1 MILGVRYLEWVKR
14 VSLFRS
20 PKWFIAIA
28 IALYWVS
35 GVILIA
41 QKPGLQYDE
50 ALLVAGAVHMAH
62 SGTTFELSQTP
73 NAWICPLGRC
83 IPLMSAEYVGAVK
96 EYAVLPLFAW
106 FGPRMSFIRI
116 VSLILG
122 TLGLWGIYRV
132 VAEFFGIRLAALTA
146 LVIAVNPAF
155 VNMIVFDN
163 NAVGA
168 AMAGLG
174 LSGACLALYHQRKD
188 FWAAF
193 ALGLAMGFG
202 VWARANFVWVLI
214 AGFAA
219 GLIVFR
225 RRLAIPAA
233 HWRALVLGGVVGGFP
248 FLLFQI
254 LSGGATWKAR
264 EALSVTTPMG
274 TLLRDRIFWFA
285 DMLISDGEH
294 RQMWSGPPLPEW
306 QLWFFPLLVIAA
318 CFICL
323 FSTSAEAP
331 QRQSFA
337 RAVVITFFI
346 TGAFLLFSKL
356 PVAEH
361 HLIILLPIAAVIV
374 VAACSVLGTAFPRA
388 RVASIAV
395 FLIYIFSAIYW
406 QIAGIRGL
414 NITGGA
420 GMWSDAGLQLAR
432 YFDQRLR
439 GQEIKLLDWG
449 LEYNM
454 YVLTDGR
461 LRFTEIYRASS
472 EDRSFEGRPWADEIR
487 DGGIFV
493 LNGPENRSFPK
504 PSAGFLQ
511 ALAVGRPMMREQRI
525 LQRNGE
531 TYAEILE
538 ITPNSIRGPTAQN
551 EAAMD
556 RIDMGDL
563 RFENRLTGFYP
574 PEEGRFR
581 WTSREFSARLDV
593 PGLDATGAQLLV
605 RIYIPENVIQKLGS
619 ITLHASI
626 AGHALAP
633 QTWSEPGRYVY
644 RRELD
649 ANMLAPGSLQIN
661 FSLNKS
667 IPPSAQDKR
676 ELGIVV
682 QEILVEPL

>member
-1 MILGVRYLEWVKR
+1 MPFSRYLLG
-14 VSLFRS
+14 S
-20 PKWFIAIA
+20 
-28 IALYWVS
+28 
-35 GVILIA
+35 
-41 QKPGLQYDE
+41 
-50 ALLVAGAVHMAH
+50 AGDA
-62 SGTTFELSQTP
+62 
-73 NAWICPLGRC
+73 
-83 IPLMSAEYVGAVK
+83 
-96 EYAVLPLFAW
+96 
-106 FGPRMSFIRI
+106 SFIRI

-122 TLGLWGIYRV
+122 TLGLRGIYRL
-132 VAEFFGIRLAALTA
+132 VAEFFSVGLAALTA
-146 LVIAVNPAF
+146 FVIAVNPAF
-155 VNMIVFDN
+155 VNMTVFDN

-174 LSGACLALYHQRKD
+174 LSCACLARYHQRKG

-193 ALGLAMGFG
+193 ALGVAMGFG

-225 RRLAIPAA
+225 RQLVIPAA
-233 HWRALVLGGVVGGFP
+233 HWLAGLLGGAVGGFP
-248 FLLFQI
+248 FLMFQI
-254 LSGGATWKAR
+254 ISGGATWKAQ

-294 RQMWSGPPLPEW
+294 RQMWLGPPLPQW

-318 CFICL
+318 CFVCL
-323 FSTSAEAP
+323 SSTPAEAP
-331 QRQSFA
+331 RRRSFA
-337 RAVVITFFI
+337 RAVVGTFFI
-346 TGAFLLFSKL
+346 TGTFLLFSKL
-356 PVAEH
+356 PIAEH
-361 HLIILLPIAAVIV
+361 HLIILFPLTAVTVV
-374 VAACSVLGTAFPRA
+374 VACSFLETAFPKA
-388 RVASIAV
+388 RTVSITV
-395 FLIYIFSAIYW
+395 FLIYISSAIYW

-432 YFDQRLR
+432 YCDQRLR

-504 PSAGFLQ
+504 PSAGFLH
-511 ALAVGRPMMREQRI
+511 ALAVSRPIMREQRI

-538 ITPNSIRGPTAQN
+538 ITPNSIRGPAAQN
-551 EAAMD
+551 EEAMD

-581 WTSREFSARLDV
+581 WTSREFSTRVDV
-593 PGLDATGAQLLV
+593 PALGTTGGQLLMH
-605 RIYIPENVIQKLGS
+605 IYIPENVIQKLGS
-619 ITLHASI
+619 ITLHASF
-626 AGHALAP
+626 AGHALGP
-633 QTWSEPGRYVY
+633 QTWSEPGSYVY
-644 RRELD
+644 RRELE
-649 ANMLAPGSLQIN
+649 ANMFAPGSIQIN

-667 IPPSAQDKR
+667 IPPSSQDKR
-676 ELGIVV
+676 ELGIIV
-682 QEILVEPL
+682 QELSIEPL

>member
-1 MILGVRYLEWVKR
+1 MSEWVKR
-14 VSLFRS
+14 ITLFRS
-20 PKWFIAIA
+20 PKWYIAIVV
-28 IALYWVS
+28 ALYWIS
-35 GVILIA
+35 GVILIV

-62 SGTTFELSQTP
+62 SGTTSELSQTP
-73 NAWICPLGRC
+73 NSWICPVGRC
-83 IPLMSAEYVGAVK
+83 IPLMSALYVGAVK

-106 FGPRMSFIRI
+106 FGPRTSFIRI

-146 LVIAVNPAF
+146 FVIAINPAF
-155 VNMIVFDN
+155 VNMTVFDN

-174 LSGACLALYHQRKD
+174 LSCACLARYHQRKG

-214 AGFAA
+214 AGFVA

-233 HWRALVLGGVVGGFP
+233 HWLAVLLGGVVGGFP
-248 FLLFQI
+248 FLVFQI
-254 LSGGATWKAR
+254 ISGGATWKAR
-264 EALSVTTPMG
+264 EALFVTTPMG
-274 TLLRDRIFWFA
+274 TLLRNRIFWFA

-294 RQMWSGPPLPEW
+294 RQMWSGPSLPQW

-318 CFICL
+318 CFVCL
-323 FSTSAEAP
+323 FSTPSEAP
-331 QRQSFA
+331 RRRSFA
-337 RAVVITFFI
+337 RAVVITFLI
-346 TGAFLLFSKL
+346 AGTFLFFSKL

-361 HLIILLPIAAVIV
+361 HLIILFPLAAVIV
-374 VAACSVLGTAFPRA
+374 VAASSVFETAFPRA
-388 RVASIAV
+388 RAVCIAV
-395 FLIYIFSAIYW
+395 FSIYISSAIYW

-439 GQEIKLLDWG
+439 GREIKLLDWG

-454 YVLTDGR
+454 YVLTGGR
-461 LRFTEIYRASS
+461 LTFTEIYNASS
-472 EDRSFEGRPWADEIR
+472 ENRSFEGRPWPDEIR

-493 LNGPENRSFPK
+493 LNGPENRSFPG
-504 PSAGFLQ
+504 PSAGFLH
-511 ALAVGRPMMREQRI
+511 ALADTRPIMRDQKMFQRD
-525 LQRNGE
+525 GE

-538 ITPNSIRGPTAQN
+538 ITPNSIRGPVAQN
-551 EAAMD
+551 KEAMN

-574 PEEGRFR
+574 PEEGSFR
-581 WTSREFSARLDV
+581 WTSREFSTRLDV
-593 PGLDATGAQLLV
+593 PVLDTSGAQLLV

-649 ANMLAPGSLQIN
+649 ANMIAPGSLQIN

-682 QEILVEPL
+682 QELSIEPL